1 MRLFLCNPREI
12 TEIYNNHI
20 KNDFPPAE
28 VKPLSRILM
37 LYEKG
42 LYFVYALYQK
52 DELLSYAFFSSAPGC
67 EYVLLDYL
75 AVVDGKRNMGIG
87 NKMLDLLKTE
97 VCKNFNGILLESEN
111 PDFAKDET
119 EKTIRIRRLGFYLRC
134 GFETTKIQSCLF
146 GVEYKIMVYCDTS
159 HSTLS
164 LIHTLT
170 DLYKSLIAEKHMDK
184 NVDIRL
190 EDNIDN
196 FKNM

>member
-1 MRLFLCNPREI
+1 MCLVLCNPQEI

-37 LYEKG
+37 LYEKN
-42 LYFVYALYQK
+42 LYFVYALYEK

-75 AVVDGKRNMGIG
+75 AVVSGKRNMGIG
-87 NKMLDLLKTE
+87 AKMLDLLKTE

-111 PDFAKDET
+111 PDFAKDEE
-119 EKTIRIRRLGFYLRC
+119 EKEIRVRRIAFYLRY
-134 GFETTKIQSCLF
+134 GFEITKMHSCLF
-146 GVEYKIMVYCDTS
+146 GVEYKILAYCRVS

-164 LIHTLT
+164 LTQALS
-170 DLYKSLIAEKHMDK
+170 DLYKSLIAEKHMAE
-184 NVDIRL
+184 NVSLRVDDSL
-190 EDNIDN
+190 
-196 FKNM
+196 

>member
-1 MRLFLCNPREI
+1 MRLLLCNPQEI

-20 KNDFPPAE
+20 RNDFPPAE
-28 VKPLSRILM
+28 VKPLARILM

-42 LYFVYALYQK
+42 LYFVYALYEK

-87 NKMLDLLKTE
+87 TKMLDLLKSE
-97 VCKNFNGILLESEN
+97 ICKTFNGIFLETEN
-111 PDFAKDET
+111 PDFAKNEP
-119 EKTIRIRRLGFYLRC
+119 EKTIRTRRLSFYLRC

-146 GVEYKIMVYCDTS
+146 GVEYKIMLYCHIS

-164 LIHTLT
+164 LIHALT
-170 DLYKSLIAEKHMDK
+170 DLYKSLIAEKHIDK
-184 NVDIRL
+184 NVNIRL
-190 EDNIDN
+190 GDNVDN
-196 FKNM
+196 L